1 MKNILDKTHTN
12 IENFE
17 QFLILFSSKIRRS
30 LQNTPIQE
38 REDLE
43 QEIKI
48 KMFEK
53 YDMIQ
58 SFNAPGFFEFIEE

>member
-1 MKNILDKTHTN
+1 MKNILNETQTN

-17 QFLILFSSKIRRS
+17 QILVLFSSKIRKS

-43 QEIKI
+43 QEITI

-53 YDMIQ
+53 YDMIKN
-58 SFNAPGFFEFIEE
+58 FNAPGFFEFIED